1 MSATAL
7 LLAGGWVGWILI
19 AMSVVVG
26 TVIAVKLLQFHAL
39 RLRGGFA
46 PEQALSAIE
55 RHQGAELHAEIRRQ
69 PHPRA
74 VVLDHYLNLVQ
85 QQRLPQAALLDELQ
99 RVAMRQLDAMG
110 NHLRIVDVSAMLA
123 PLLGLFG
130 TVLGMIDA
138 FQAMESAGS
147 QVSPQLLSGGIWT
160 ALLTT
165 AIGLAVAMPAT
176 IALNAL
182 ERKIEICA
190 RQLQDDI
197 ARLATFMSSA
207 AEPVVAVSGRQVL
220 R

>member
-7 LLAGGWVGWILI
+7 LLAGGWVGWVLI

-39 RLRGGFA
+39 RLRGGFS

-130 TVLGMIDA
+130 TVL
-138 FQAMESAGS
+138 
-147 QVSPQLLSGGIWT
+147 T
-160 ALLTT
+160 
-165 AIGLAVAMPAT
+165 
-176 IALNAL
+176 
-182 ERKIEICA
+182 
-190 RQLQDDI
+190 
-197 ARLATFMSSA
+197 
-207 AEPVVAVSGRQVL
+207 
-220 R
+220 